1 MLLELVDKGRNEQKL
16 LPEMNPS
23 ASQEMDSV
31 SDDSLTG
38 ERTLTKNKKRLEV
51 NQLRRNETILKKDYR

>member
-1 MLLELVDKGRNEQKL
+1 VLLELVDKGRNEQKL

-38 ERTLTKNKKRLEV
+38 EKTLTKNKKRLEV
-51 NQLRRNETILKKDYR
+51 NQLRLHNRLNRKG